1 MDYSRYQ
8 IYEFFFDLKQE
19 FKMYRDSILDEYDY
33 GPIYANLYNM
43 PEKLVDIFWEEYIYP
58 TIVPEDPPNIMSF
71 DQNAKHNQIIDILE
85 KEYYIENIDCPTKL
99 SEGEFEQ
106 IYNTVSS
113 TYRVEI
119 ARQLIQD

>member
-85 KEYYIENIDCPTKL
+85 KEYYIENIDFNEVLKTPVSLPQFKPQTPPQPPP
-99 SEGEFEQ
+99 EQ
-106 IYNTVSS
+106 PETGKV
-113 TYRVEI
+113 
-119 ARQLIQD
+119 